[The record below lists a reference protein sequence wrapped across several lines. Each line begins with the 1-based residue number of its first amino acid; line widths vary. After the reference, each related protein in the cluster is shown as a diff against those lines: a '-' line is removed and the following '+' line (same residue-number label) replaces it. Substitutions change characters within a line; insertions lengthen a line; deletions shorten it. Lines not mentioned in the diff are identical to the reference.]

1 MNRTIRP
8 TGPAR
13 SSMRLFASAL
23 AAVTALALTATGS
36 QAATGSGTAAAR
48 LPDHYVIPGEKAFLT
63 GVAYDPRSGHYYVGS
78 AQDGTL
84 YRGHVRKPTAR
95 VWSPDGRDG
104 RSFTAG
110 MTIDGEGRLY
120 VNGGGTGTLRVYDTA
135 TGILLTTQHGAKG
148 GFVNDVTVAA
158 DGTAYVTDS
167 FKPVVYRLTEDER
180 GRWKLEHW
188 LDVAASGIDW
198 VAGQHNLN
206 GIVAV
211 GTGRLLAVQS
221 NTGKLWRIDRSTGRT
236 AEVDL
241 GGRTLVNGDALAW
254 RDGRLYVTQGNLY
267 ADPGA
272 QPQVAVVEM
281 DDDLAHGR
289 FVDRLVPP
297 DGLLHP
303 SAAALTDHDRLLV
316 VNSQYNR
323 WVAGLP
329 PESLPFTVSSLPLD
343 QGTAAREPHTPG
355 PEVVATAGIR

>member
-1 MNRTIRP
+1 
-8 TGPAR
+8 
-13 SSMRLFASAL
+13 MRLFASAL
-23 AAVTALALTATGS
+23 AAVTALALTAATGS
-36 QAATGSGTAAAR
+36 QTATGSEPTAGSESTAGSGAATAR
-48 LPDHYVIPGEKAFLT
+48 LPDHYVIPGEKAFPT

-95 VWSPDGRDG
+95 VWSPSGKDG

-120 VNGGGTGTLRVYDTA
+120 VNGGGTGTLRVYDTSN
-135 TGILLTTQHGAKG
+135 GSLLTTLHGTKG

-180 GRWKLEHW
+180 GRWELEHW
-188 LDVAASGIDW
+188 LDVDASGIDW
-198 VAGQHNLN
+198 IDGQHNLN
-206 GIVAV
+206 GIVVV
-211 GTGRLLAVQS
+211 GTDHLLAVQS
-221 NTGKLWRIDRSTGRT
+221 NTGKLWRVDRSTGRT

-241 GGRTLVNGDALAW
+241 GGHTLVNGDALAW

-267 ADPGA
+267 ADPDT
-272 QPQVAVVEM
+272 QPQVTVVEM
-281 DDDLAHGR
+281 NDALTHGR
-289 FVDRLVPP
+289 LVDRLVPP
-297 DGLLHP
+297 EGLLHP
-303 SAAALTDHDRLLV
+303 SAAALTDHNRLLV

-329 PESLPFTVSSLPLD
+329 PESLPFTVSSLPL
-343 QGTAAREPHTPG
+343 G
-355 PEVVATAGIR
+355 

>member
-1 MNRTIRP
+1 
-8 TGPAR
+8 
-13 SSMRLFASAL
+13 MRLFASAL
-23 AAVTALALTATGS
+23 AAVTALALTAATDS
-36 QAATGSGTAAAR
+36 RAATGSESATRPDTATTR
-48 LPDHYVIPGEKAFLT
+48 LPDHYVIPGDKAFPT

-120 VNGGGTGTLRVYDTA
+120 VNGGATGTLRVYDTA
-135 TGILLTTQHGAKG
+135 TGDLLTTLHGAEG

-188 LDVAASGIDW
+188 LDVDDSGVDW
-198 VAGQHNLN
+198 VDGQHNLN

-211 GTGRLLAVQS
+211 GDRHLLAVQS
-221 NTGKLWRIDRSTGRT
+221 NTGKLWRVDRSTGRT

-241 GGRTLVNGDALAW
+241 GGDTVVNGDALAW

-267 ADPGA
+267 ADPGTE
-272 QPQVAVVEM
+272 PQVAVIEM
-281 DDDLAHGR
+281 NDDLTHGR

-297 DGLLHP
+297 EGLLHP

-329 PESLPFTVSSLPLD
+329 PESLPFTVSSLPLG
-343 QGTAAREPHTPG
+343 QRTTAPRTHSPG
-355 PEVVATAGIR
+355 SGPAATAGTR

>member
-1 MNRTIRP
+1 MGRTTRP
-8 TGPAR
+8 AYPTEA
-13 SSMRLFASAL
+13 SMRLLASAL
-23 AAVTALALTATGS
+23 ATVTVLALTAATGS
-36 QAATGSGTAAAR
+36 QAAAGSEAATRSGSATAR
-48 LPDHYVIPGEKAFLT
+48 LPDHYVIPGEKAFPT

-95 VWSPDGRDG
+95 VWSPAGRDG

-110 MTIDGEGRLY
+110 MTLDGEGRLY
-120 VNGGGTGTLRVYDTA
+120 VNGGGTGTLRVYDSA
-135 TGILLTTQHGAKG
+135 TGTLLTTQHGAKG

-188 LDVAASGIDW
+188 LDVDASGVDWID
-198 VAGQHNLN
+198 GQHNLN

-211 GTGRLLAVQS
+211 GTRHLLAVQS

-241 GGRTLVNGDALAW
+241 GGHTLVNGDALAW

-267 ADPGA
+267 DDPDTE
-272 QPQVAVVEM
+272 PQVAVVEM
-281 DDDLAHGR
+281 NDDLTSGR
-289 FVDRLVPP
+289 FLHGLVPP

-303 SAAALTDHDRLLV
+303 SAAVITDHDRLLV

-329 PESLPFTVSSLPLD
+329 PESLPFTVSSLPI
-343 QGTAAREPHTPG
+343 G
-355 PEVVATAGIR
+355 